1 MGSYTLINEIISL
14 QTLNVAERLEVLD
27 SMQGLLLAA
36 KDSSSSG
43 SEPGQPSV
51 QAETGGVE
59 ALGVSEE
66 QMTKLA
72 DYVAIFTSATY
83 QTRRNSQTDELAAVD
98 AERCRIVKYMV
109 EKSLNY
115 KNLPLAEEQAAGKA
129 LTVELAPYDK
139 FYERPVAERTRIID
153 GFLEDA
159 RKEKYA
165 EHIATLGF
173 GVYLEKAEELN
184 NRYKACAIPRI
195 RRRARQSILQTSP
208 RRCRTWWTTS
218 ARWPTLGAWL
228 IRAMPPRRSSP
239 KQIPSSTVFVR
250 RERDAVAKRT
260 RATMPASRTTRTS
273 RRPSNPTP
281 KPPTPSS
288 RIPKS
293 RRRPI
298 PRRRGQG
305 RRHRRSRMI
314 GRWCSESWG
323 LKPRIKN
330 KSRCPGVETPG

>member
-1 MGSYTLINEIISL
+1 MGTYNLIQDVISL
-14 QTLNVAERLEVLD
+14 KTLNVAERLEVLD

-165 EHIATLGF
+165 AHITTLGF
-173 GVYLEKAEELN
+173 DTYLAKAEELN
-184 NRYKACAIPRI
+184 NRYKQLAALRNTEDTATREAVYPSDLTEEVQDLVDDICALANAWSLAHPSDAATKFI
-195 RRRARQSILQTSP
+195 TE
-208 RRCRTWWTTS
+208 TN
-218 ARWPTLGAWL
+218 TLFD
-228 IRAMPPRRSSP
+228 R
-239 KQIPSSTVFVR
+239 V
-250 RERDAVAKRT
+250 
-260 RATMPASRTTRTS
+260 RATR
-273 RRPSNPTP
+273 
-281 KPPTPSS
+281 K
-288 RIPKS
+288 
-293 RRRPI
+293 
-298 PRRRGQG
+298 RRGSQKDK
-305 RRHRRSRMI
+305 SDDA
-314 GRWCSESWG
+314 S
-323 LKPRIKN
+323 KPDDKDE
-330 KSRCPGVETPG
+330 PTTEPTEQPDTETPDTEQPDTEEPVTPDPETPGTGTETPEEPDDRPVVQ

>member
-1 MGSYTLINEIISL
+1 MGTYNLIQDVISL
-14 QTLNVAERLEVLD
+14 KTLNVAERLEVLD

-36 KDSSSSG
+36 KGS

-165 EHIATLGF
+165 AHITTLGF
-173 GVYLEKAEELN
+173 DTYLAKAEELN
-184 NRYKACAIPRI
+184 NRYKQLAALRNTEDTATREAVYPSDLTEEVQDLVDDICALANAWSLAHPSD
-195 RRRARQSILQTSP
+195 AA
-208 RRCRTWWTTS
+208 TTFITETN
-218 ARWPTLGAWL
+218 TLFD
-228 IRAMPPRRSSP
+228 R
-239 KQIPSSTVFVR
+239 V
-250 RERDAVAKRT
+250 
-260 RATMPASRTTRTS
+260 RATR
-273 RRPSNPTP
+273 
-281 KPPTPSS
+281 K
-288 RIPKS
+288 
-293 RRRPI
+293 
-298 PRRRGQG
+298 RRGSQKDK
-305 RRHRRSRMI
+305 SDDA
-314 GRWCSESWG
+314 S
-323 LKPRIKN
+323 KPDDKDE
-330 KSRCPGVETPG
+330 PTTEPTEQPDTETPDTEQPDTEEPDTPDTETPGTGTETPEEPDDRPVVQ

>member
-1 MGSYTLINEIISL
+1 MGTYNLIQDVISL
-14 QTLNVAERLEVLD
+14 KTLNVAERLEVLD

-51 QAETGGVE
+51 QAETGEVE

-72 DYVAIFTSATY
+72 YYVAIFTSATY

-165 EHIATLGF
+165 AHITTLGF
-173 GVYLEKAEELN
+173 DTYLAKAEELN
-184 NRYKACAIPRI
+184 NRYKQLAALRNTEDTATREAVYPSDLTEEVQDLVDDICALANAWSLAHPSD
-195 RRRARQSILQTSP
+195 AA
-208 RRCRTWWTTS
+208 TTFITETN
-218 ARWPTLGAWL
+218 TLFD
-228 IRAMPPRRSSP
+228 R
-239 KQIPSSTVFVR
+239 V
-250 RERDAVAKRT
+250 
-260 RATMPASRTTRTS
+260 RATR
-273 RRPSNPTP
+273 
-281 KPPTPSS
+281 K
-288 RIPKS
+288 
-293 RRRPI
+293 
-298 PRRRGQG
+298 RRGSQKDK
-305 RRHRRSRMI
+305 SDDA
-314 GRWCSESWG
+314 S
-323 LKPRIKN
+323 KPDDKDE
-330 KSRCPGVETPG
+330 PTTEQPDTETPDTEQPDTEEPDTPDTETPGTGTETPEEPDDRPVVQ

>member
-1 MGSYTLINEIISL
+1 MGTYNLIQDVISL
-14 QTLNVAERLEVLD
+14 KTLNVAERLEVLD
-27 SMQGLLLAA
+27 SLQGLLLAA

-109 EKSLNY
+109 EKSLN
-115 KNLPLAEEQAAGKA
+115 
-129 LTVELAPYDK
+129 
-139 FYERPVAERTRIID
+139 
-153 GFLEDA
+153 
-159 RKEKYA
+159 
-165 EHIATLGF
+165 
-173 GVYLEKAEELN
+173 
-184 NRYKACAIPRI
+184 
-195 RRRARQSILQTSP
+195 
-208 RRCRTWWTTS
+208 W
-218 ARWPTLGAWL
+218 
-228 IRAMPPRRSSP
+228 
-239 KQIPSSTVFVR
+239 
-250 RERDAVAKRT
+250 T
-260 RATMPASRTTRTS
+260 RATTPASRTTRTS

-314 GRWCSESWG
+314 GRWCSRQLTME
-323 LKPRIKN
+323 N
-330 KSRCPGVETPG
+330 